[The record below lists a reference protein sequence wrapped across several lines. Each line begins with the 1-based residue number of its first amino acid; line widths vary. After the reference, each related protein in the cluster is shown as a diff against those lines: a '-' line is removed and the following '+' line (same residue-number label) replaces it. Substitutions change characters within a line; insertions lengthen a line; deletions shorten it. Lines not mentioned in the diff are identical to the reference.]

1 MDSRRT
7 AARRGAREPCA
18 GRSPLSEVRHA
29 SAFLHF
35 VRDTAARAAF
45 NHRMKRRL
53 RVGIIGS
60 TNRGAYGHG
69 MDTAFSDAELFEVV
83 AVADDDAAGLA
94 AAGKRLGV
102 ARLYADYRDMLLTEK
117 PDIAGIGPRWLTDRV
132 AMVTAAAAAGCHIF
146 LEKPFAA
153 TLRDADRMLA
163 ACERAKVK
171 CALAHQLRAMPPVR
185 QAFGAIRTGRYGK
198 VLRMYGQPSDDA
210 RGGGE
215 ELIVHGTHFFDLMI
229 SLAGPPR
236 WVSAHLA
243 TGDRDSRLADKHE
256 GREPIGPIAGD
267 SAAVM
272 IGFDHGVRGFWNS
285 TANLNRHGT
294 IYGLTIQC
302 EQATVCMR
310 TRGEV
315 YIYPGPVIEPENGG
329 RAWEKTWVEAWHFT
343 PDHRP
348 APLNDYLLRANHTL
362 ARELA
367 DAIEHDAEPSA
378 SLRDAMLVTE
388 IIQGA
393 YASHFAG
400 GRRLAIPLTE
410 RRHPLE

>member
-1 MDSRRT
+1 
-7 AARRGAREPCA
+7 
-18 GRSPLSEVRHA
+18 
-29 SAFLHF
+29 
-35 VRDTAARAAF
+35 
-45 NHRMKRRL
+45 MKRRL

-60 TNRGAYGHG
+60 TKRGGYGHG
-69 MDTAFSDAELFEVV
+69 TDTAFRDAERFEVI
-83 AVADDDAAGLA
+83 AVADDDAEGLA
-94 AAGKRLGV
+94 ATGKRIAG
-102 ARLYADYRDMLLTEK
+102 ARLYADFREMLAKEK
-117 PDIAGIGPRWLTDRV
+117 PDIAAIGPRWLTDRV

-146 LEKPFAA
+146 VEKPLAA
-153 TLRDADRMLA
+153 TLRDADAMLA

-185 QAFGAIRTGRYGK
+185 AAFADVRAGKFGK
-198 VLRMYGQPSDDA
+198 VLRMHGQPTDDA

-229 SLAGPPR
+229 SLAGAPR

-243 TGDRDSRLADKHE
+243 TGDRDATLADKHE
-256 GREPIGPIAGD
+256 GREPIGPIVGD

-285 TANLNRHGT
+285 TANLNKHGT

-310 TRGEV
+310 TRGEIF
-315 YIYPGPVIEPENGG
+315 IYPGPVIEPENAE
-329 RAWEKTWVEAWHFT
+329 RAWEKTWVESWHFT
-343 PDHRP
+343 PEHKPD
-348 APLNDYLLRANHTL
+348 PLKDYLLRGNQTL
-362 ARELA
+362 TRELA
-367 DAIEHDAEPSA
+367 EAIENNTEPTA
-378 SLRDAMLVTE
+378 SLRDAVLVTE

-400 GRRLAIPLTE
+400 GERLAIPLAD
-410 RRHPLE
+410 RRHPLEA